1 MYEMYNMCDIV
12 DCKATVCVVHQC
24 PTGWKC
30 PVIHVIKWGQLVPV
44 RWCIVS
50 PLSHG
55 IWDTGGPHL
64 VSQRKWFYNY
74 EIGRRDEG

>member
-30 PVIHVIKWGQLVPV
+30 PVIHVIKWGQLVPYAV
-44 RWCIVS
+44 VYSVS
-50 PLSHG
+50 PFSRHMGHWWPTFGVPKKVVLQLRN
-55 IWDTGGPHL
+55 WP
-64 VSQRKWFYNY
+64 
-74 EIGRRDEG
+74 